1 VYTVPDDPLS
11 RGDQFYDE
19 ARRLLEQEEQE
30 ESPASIA
37 TILGLM
43 IIGVRSVFLLTRYFL
58 KMNADMVVD

>member
-43 IIGVRSVFLLTRYFL
+43 IMGVRSVSLFTSHF
-58 KMNADMVVD
+58 